1 MNFYEMI
8 LKLKE
13 IYINEIILVSYGAF
27 YIAIGE
33 DAVLLNKKLGLQVNC
48 IKRNVCKVGVPKNSI
63 DKYVEKLNKINYS
76 YIVLDFNKEMKTL
89 TSIYSKNGNNKEYTL
104 INKKCSECLKNIHK
118 EKTNYEIALERY
130 LEIEVGE

>member
-63 DKYVEKLNKINYS
+63 DKYVEKLNKIN
-76 YIVLDFNKEMKTL
+76 
-89 TSIYSKNGNNKEYTL
+89 
-104 INKKCSECLKNIHK
+104 
-118 EKTNYEIALERY
+118 
-130 LEIEVGE
+130 